1 MERRVNSRDSELLA
15 WPRRKFQ
22 EIIEVL
28 TWIKK
33 HKIRVIL
40 SNLAEIIF
48 KNADAD
54 FFQFL
59 KF

>member
-1 MERRVNSRDSELLA
+1 MERRVNSSDSELLA
-15 WPRRKFQ
+15 WHKFQ

-33 HKIRVIL
+33 HKIRVTL
-40 SNLAEIIF
+40 PNLAEIIF